1 MCLLPEFQ
9 DDIQLLNG
17 EITAKQ
23 KSLYEVSYLTAMYD
37 CALIPVVLP
46 PTKFFLRFL
55 HTNKQNKQNKKQNK
69 TKQTSTI
76 YTMELHE
83 GDKPF
88 FSGYS
93 A

>member
-23 KSLYEVSYLTAMYD
+23 KSLYEVSYLTAMYVHLSQK
-37 CALIPVVLP
+37 CFHP
-46 PTKFFLRFL
+46 
-55 HTNKQNKQNKKQNK
+55 Q
-69 TKQTSTI
+69 STI

-83 GDKPF
+83 GDNPF

-93 A
+93 T